1 MNNKGKISIK
11 GARVHNL
18 KNINVD
24 IPRGKLVVLTGPSGS
39 GKSSLAFDTIYAE
52 GQRRYLENISDYP
65 KQFLNLLDKPDI
77 DQIEG
82 LSPAISIDEKSAA
95 KNPRSTVGTITEIY
109 DYLRILFSSAGEV
122 YCSGCNGELNKQT
135 SGKIVDEIMK
145 ISKEARVMIMAP
157 VIQEEKMDCAS
168 IISIIKKYE
177 KAGYQR
183 LKIDGEIINT
193 KEALKIDFDENK
205 ARSIDVVIDR
215 LSLSENKA
223 NYESILDSVE
233 TAINISSGFVVVNY
247 FLTETGENEE
257 LFFSNNL
264 YCKKCRTAF
273 PNIEPKLFSFNSP
286 YGACSDCTGLGVK
299 LEINPDLIVPNKSL
313 TLLEGAIR
321 PWANMLNKWDE
332 YVKIFNYLNKKYKVS
347 INIPVEKMSKRDL
360 DIVFYGVKNK
370 ITKGSTRSM
379 EPTSEDDFQGAVK
392 FLERKYYETNSDYVR
407 NELEKYMTKR
417 ICPSCGGDR
426 LNDNALA
433 VKIGGKSISKI
444 TKMTIV
450 SEIDFFKKINISSDQ
465 KKSVVNEIIKR
476 LAFLSKIGLDY
487 LSLSRSSETISS
499 GEARRIK
506 LATQLS
512 SKLQGI
518 LYVLDEPSI
527 GLHQRDN
534 KKLFEAIKN
543 LRDLGNSV
551 LVVEHDEFFIR
562 NADYIIDMGPKSGE
576 SGGEIVAKGTLD
588 QIMKANC
595 LTGCYLS
602 GRRKIE
608 TPKKYRK
615 GSGAEIIIK
624 GASEHNLKNIDAK
637 IPLGKFVCVTGVSG
651 SGKSSLIND
660 ILAKALAKKIH
671 HAQTEPGKYKAIIGD
686 KKISKVINI
695 DQSPIGRTPRSNP
708 ATYTGIFT
716 HIRELFALTK
726 ESRNR
731 KYKAGHFSF
740 NVKGGRCE
748 NCKGDGV
755 TKIEMYFLPDVY
767 VECEQ
772 CHGKRY
778 NSETLEVEYKGIKIS
793 EVLGMSVK
801 EAFGFF
807 KEVPALNSKLS
818 VLNDVGLGYM
828 KLGQSA
834 TTLSGGEAQRIKLS
848 AELARPV
855 KEGKTLYILDEP
867 TVGLHF
873 EDIRKLL
880 SVLNKLVD
888 RGNTVL
894 VIEHNLEVIKC
905 ADWIIDLGPEGG
917 DKGGQIIAEGTPKQ
931 IMKNKKSWTGKYLG
945 EIVN

>member
-18 KNINVD
+18 KNINID

-65 KQFLNLLDKPDI
+65 KQFLNFLNKPDV

-82 LSPAISIDEKSAA
+82 LSPTISIDEKSSA
-95 KNPRSTVGTITEIY
+95 KSPRSTVGTITEIY
-109 DYLRILFSSAGEV
+109 DYLRILFSSIGEV
-122 YCSGCNGELNKQT
+122 HCSGCNGELNKQT

-145 ISKEARVMIMAP
+145 ISKDARIIIMAP
-157 VIQEEKMDCAS
+157 VLQEEKADCL
-168 IISIIKKYE
+168 SIIKKYE
-177 KAGYQR
+177 KIGFQR
-183 LKIDGEIINT
+183 LRIDGEIINI
-193 KEALKIDFDENK
+193 KEALKINLNENK
-205 ARSIDVVIDR
+205 PHSVDVVIDR
-215 LSLSENKA
+215 FFLAENKA

-233 TAINISSGFVVVNY
+233 TAINISGGFVIVNY
-247 FLTETGENEE
+247 FSIKTGKSKE

-264 YCKKCRTAF
+264 YCKKCRITF

-286 YGACSDCTGLGVK
+286 YGACDDCTGLGVK
-299 LEINPDLIVPNKSL
+299 LEIDPDLIMPNKSL

-332 YVKIFNYLNKKYKVS
+332 YTDMFKYLNKKYKIP
-347 INIPVEKMSKRDL
+347 INIPVEKMKKKDL
-360 DIVFYGVKNK
+360 EVVFYGIKSQKVENENFHSLKSAK
-370 ITKGSTRSM
+370 
-379 EPTSEDDFQGAVK
+379 DDFQGAVK

-417 ICPSCGGDR
+417 ICPSCEGNR
-426 LNDNALA
+426 LNDSALA
-433 VKIGGKSISKI
+433 VKIGGKSISEI
-444 TKMTIV
+444 TKMTIAN
-450 SEIDFFKKINISSDQ
+450 EIDFFKNIKIPAEQ
-465 KKSVVNEIIKR
+465 KESIVGEIIKR
-476 LAFLSKIGLDY
+476 LTFLSKIGLDY
-487 LSLSRSSETISS
+487 LSLSRSSETVSS

-534 KKLFEAIKN
+534 KKLFEAIIN

-576 SGGEIVAKGTLD
+576 AGGEIVAHGTLD
-588 QIMKANC
+588 KIIKSKC

-615 GSGAEIIIK
+615 GSGSEIIIK

-671 HAQTEPGKYKAIIGD
+671 RAQTEPGKHKAIVGD

-716 HIRELFALTK
+716 NIRDLFATTK

-748 NCKGDGV
+748 NCKGDGA

-778 NSETLEVEYKGIKIS
+778 NSETLEIEYKGVKIS
-793 EVLGMSVK
+793 DILEMSVR
-801 EAFGFF
+801 EALGFF
-807 KEVPALNSKLS
+807 KDIPALNSKLS

-894 VIEHNLEVIKC
+894 VIEHNLEVVKC

-917 DKGGQIIAEGTPKQ
+917 DKGGYIVAEGTPKQ
-931 IMKNKKSWTGKYLG
+931 IMKNRKSWTGKYLK
-945 EIVN
+945 EIIY

>member
-1 MNNKGKISIK
+1 MINKGKISIK

-18 KNINVD
+18 KNINID

-82 LSPAISIDEKSAA
+82 LSPAISIDERSSA

-145 ISKEARVMIMAP
+145 ISKEARVMIMSP
-157 VIQEEKMDCAS
+157 VIQKEKIDCKT

-183 LKIDGEIINT
+183 LKIDGEIIQT
-193 KEALKIDFDENK
+193 KEALNIGFDENK
-205 ARSIDVVIDR
+205 PHDIDVIIDR
-215 LSLSENKA
+215 FSFSKNKA

-233 TAINISSGFVVVNY
+233 TAINISGGFVVVNY
-247 FLTETGENEE
+247 FLTKTGENKE

-264 YCKKCRTAF
+264 YCKKCRIAF

-299 LEINPDLIVPNKSL
+299 LEINPDLIIPNKSL

-332 YVKIFNYLNKKYKVS
+332 YVNIFNYLNKKYKVP

-360 DIVFYGVKNK
+360 DIIFYGVESQKSINS
-370 ITKGSTRSM
+370 KG
-379 EPTSEDDFQGAVK
+379 DDFQGAVK

-426 LNDNALA
+426 LNNNALA
-433 VKIGGKSISKI
+433 VKIGGKSISEI
-444 TKMTIV
+444 TKMTITK
-450 SEIDFFKKINISSDQ
+450 EIDFFKSVKIPAEQ
-465 KKSVVNEIIKR
+465 KESIVAEIIKR
-476 LAFLSKIGLDY
+476 LNFLSEIGLDY

-588 QIMKANC
+588 QIMKADC

-608 TPKKYRK
+608 TPKKCRK
-615 GSGAEIIIK
+615 GSGSEIIIR

-671 HAQTEPGKYKAIIGD
+671 HAQTEPGKHKLISGD

-716 HIRELFALTK
+716 HIRDLFAVTK

-778 NSETLEVEYKGIKIS
+778 NNETLEIEYKGIKIS
-793 EVLGMSVK
+793 EVLGMSIK

-807 KEVPALNSKLS
+807 KEIPALNSKLS

-894 VIEHNLEVIKC
+894 VIEHNLEVVKC

-945 EIVN
+945 EIV